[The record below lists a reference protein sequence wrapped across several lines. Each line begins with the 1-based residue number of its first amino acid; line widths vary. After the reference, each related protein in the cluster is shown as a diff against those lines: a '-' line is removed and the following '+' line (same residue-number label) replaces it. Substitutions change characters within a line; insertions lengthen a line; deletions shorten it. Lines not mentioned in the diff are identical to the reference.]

1 MDQISAFCMDYEQ
14 KIEDLGGLDIQLL
27 GIGGNG
33 HIGFNEPGSLID
45 SKTRLIAL
53 NHTTRAA
60 AASDFG
66 GLSSTPKK
74 GITLGVKVI
83 MNAHRVILM
92 AWGEGKAAIIKEA
105 VEGQIGR
112 ASCRERG
119 CQYV

>member
-27 GIGGNG
+27 GIGSNG

-66 GLSSTPKK
+66 GLRSTPKN
-74 GITLGVKVI
+74 GIPLGVKVI
-83 MNAHRVILM
+83 MNDHRVILM
-92 AWGEGKAAIIKEA
+92 AWGEGNAAHIQEA
-105 VEGQIGR
+105 ADGR
-112 ASCRERG
+112 VTEQVPAPLPPA
-119 CQYV
+119 